1 MDVVAVFIVLFVLL
15 SLSVPVGLSIGG
27 ATIVAII
34 AFTDLDLL
42 VLAQYSVTGID
53 SFSLLAIPFF
63 ILAGTIMSVGGIARR
78 LVDLAASM
86 VGWITGG
93 LGAVVAVSSMF
104 FGALSGSSLATV
116 SAIGSIMV
124 PEMKRKGYDLGYSAV
139 FTACAGTVGA
149 VIPPSIPLV
158 IYGSVTGTSI
168 GDLFIAGI
176 LPGILI
182 GIGLMT
188 GNYLVCR
195 KRGYLGGEREPAMGI
210 LRNTWQAKWAL
221 FTPILILG
229 GIYAGIFTPTEAA
242 VVAVVYSIV
251 VSVFI
256 YKEITLKELY
266 EAFITTASVNG
277 ITTFLLGI
285 STGFAAYLSM
295 ARVPRAITE
304 WLFDITDNKILFLM
318 IVNVVLLVIG
328 CVVDNIP
335 ATVIL
340 SPMLLPAMT
349 AYGVDPI
356 HFGVF
361 MTVNLLIGLVTPPY
375 GCSLFVASAVCNVK
389 MEEMLKNILLPF
401 IILIICLI
409 LITYIPA
416 LSLLLVNL

>member
-1 MDVVAVFIVLFVLL
+1 MSDVLVVFISLFVLL
-15 SLSVPVGLSIGG
+15 SISVPVGLSIGG
-27 ATIVAII
+27 ATILAIVL
-34 AFTDLDLL
+34 FTDLDLM
-42 VLAQYSVTGID
+42 VLAQYCVTGVD

-78 LVDLAASM
+78 LIDLAAAL

-104 FGALSGSSLATV
+104 FGAISGSSLATV

-124 PEMKRKGYDLGYSAV
+124 PQMVRKGYDLGYSAV

-158 IYGSVTGTSI
+158 IYGCVTGTSI
-168 GDLFIAGI
+168 GDLFIGGI

-182 GIGLMT
+182 GIGLII
-188 GNYLVCR
+188 GNYMVCK
-195 KRGYLGGEREPAMGI
+195 KRGYVGEERKPIKG
-210 LRNTWQAKWAL
+210 LLKSTWDAKWAL
-221 FTPILILG
+221 LAPIIILG
-229 GIYAGIFTPTEAA
+229 GIYTGIFTPTEAA
-242 VVAVVYSIV
+242 VVAVVYSII
-251 VSVFI
+251 VSIFF
-256 YKEITLKELY
+256 YKEATLKDLY

-277 ITTFLLGI
+277 ITTFLVGI

-295 ARVPRAITE
+295 ARVPRALTE
-304 WLFDITDNKILFLM
+304 WLIGITDEKVVFLL
-318 IVNVVLLVIG
+318 IVNVMLLLIG

-340 SPMLLPAMT
+340 SPMLLPAMLE
-349 AYGVDPI
+349 YGVDPV

-361 MTVNLLIGLVTPPY
+361 MTINLLIGLVTPPY

-389 MEEMLKNILLPF
+389 MEEMLKNMIVPF
-401 IILIICLI
+401 VTLIICLLI
-409 LITYIPA
+409 ITYVPGLTLMFIR
-416 LSLLLVNL
+416 